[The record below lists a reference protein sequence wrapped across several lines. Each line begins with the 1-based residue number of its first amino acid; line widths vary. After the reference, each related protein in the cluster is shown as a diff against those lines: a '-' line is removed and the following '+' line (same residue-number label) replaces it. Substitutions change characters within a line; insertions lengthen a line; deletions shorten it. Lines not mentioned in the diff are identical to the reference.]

1 MTVKY
6 YYICIIWDILLA
18 SKLDIHHL
26 QAVPQRALSPFIS
39 SVEEQQ
45 REDEALGGRGAPVVW
60 DKAGDSEAGE
70 YKREGE
76 WQTPGTRPSSL
87 PSLWGTTVLLL
98 CAPGVLGE

>member
-1 MTVKY
+1 MY
-6 YYICIIWDILLA
+6 YMGHPLGMNIGFHY
-18 SKLDIHHL
+18 L
-26 QAVPQRALSPFIS
+26 QAVPQRALGPFIS
-39 SVEEQQ
+39 GEVEQQ
-45 REDEALGGRGAPVVW
+45 REDEALGGRGAPVVR